1 MRFISIFAWTLA
13 TVAASPVPEAEG
25 GLEARATPVC
35 GANNKAYK
43 ILKDSGARGSIYC
56 NDVLKLTTKTVEK
69 TLKTATV

>member
-1 MRFISIFAWTLA
+1 MHFISLFAWTLA

-56 NDVLKLTTKTVEK
+56 NDVLKLTTSTTYTVARK
-69 TLKTATV
+69 ATV